1 MHGLDHTPKPFFADD
16 LLKLNRL
23 PLGHR
28 RLITRRP
35 MVSMRVRARLVI
47 VLYEFTNQVV
57 EMILAEG
64 NEMVEAF
71 GLNGLNKS
79 FDPGVEIG

>member
-1 MHGLDHTPKPFFADD
+1 MHRLDHTAKPFFADD
-16 LLKLNRL
+16 LLKPNRL

-28 RLITRRP
+28 RLLTRGP
-35 MVSMRVRARLVI
+35 MVSMRVRARFVV
-47 VLYEFTNQVV
+47 VLDKFANQVV

-79 FDPGVEIG
+79 FDPGVQIR

>member
-1 MHGLDHTPKPFFADD
+1 MHGLDHAPKPFSADD
-16 LLKLNRL
+16 LLDLNRL
-23 PLGHR
+23 PLRHG
-28 RLITRRP
+28 RLLTRGP
-35 MVSMRVRARLVI
+35 MVSMRVRAGLVI

-71 GLNGLNKS
+71 RL
-79 FDPGVEIG
+79 DGVGSKN